1 MSTKGRMQWK
11 SYRIHANDEVSKIGS
26 GRRTVLAMVG
36 KKWVRVKSR
45 VGESWAQRVTINT
58 WNKILMEEVN
68 DEYR

>member
-1 MSTKGRMQWK
+1 
-11 SYRIHANDEVSKIGS
+11 
-26 GRRTVLAMVG
+26 MVG

-45 VGESWAQRVTINT
+45 VGEGWAQRVTINT

>member
-1 MSTKGRMQWK
+1 MQWS
-11 SYRIHANDEVSKIGS
+11 SYRIHANDEVSRIGS

-45 VGESWAQRVTINT
+45 VGESWAQRVTLTT